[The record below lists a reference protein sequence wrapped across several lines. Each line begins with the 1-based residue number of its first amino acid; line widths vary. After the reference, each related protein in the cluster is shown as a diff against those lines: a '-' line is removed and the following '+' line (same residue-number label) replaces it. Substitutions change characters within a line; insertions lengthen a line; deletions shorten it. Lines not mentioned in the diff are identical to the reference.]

1 MKPTTE
7 TKRGTMDLETCLTT
21 DVQELLDLVRDENE
35 TAALAA
41 LGAILV
47 RRESEVLTKALQE
60 ARAETVAT
68 LKALNQAEAET
79 RAEYE
84 AADEAAR
91 KARGVVA
98 ALPDLRDALEA
109 GRLAEAQAEQAA
121 AEAELAK
128 AERQRQQVQAQ
139 LNQMARPRV
148 RKATDRLADIN
159 ARLAALADPPQ
170 PDRAA
175 LAVLAEALIGG
186 PRDSD

>member
-1 MKPTTE
+1 MNL
-7 TKRGTMDLETCLTT
+7 DTCLAT
-21 DVQELLDLVRDENE
+21 DAQRILDLVRAESE
-35 TAALAA
+35 AAALAA

-47 RRESEVLTKALQE
+47 RRESEVLTKALRE
-60 ARAETVAT
+60 ARAEAVAT
-68 LKALNQAEAET
+68 LKVLNQAEAET

-84 AADEAAR
+84 AADQAAR

-121 AEAELAK
+121 AEAGLAK
-128 AERQRQQVQAQ
+128 AERQRQNVRA
-139 LNQMARPRV
+139 LLEQMARPRV
-148 RKATDRLADIN
+148 RKASDRLTDIN